1 MAKGLTDQERD
12 FALGR
17 VIAIVNDKGG
27 VGKTSIAANLAGQFA
42 GAGYRCLLIDLNRQA
57 NLADDLGYRG
67 SEADDQGAGL
77 LDSVLSGNPLTPA
90 LGHAPAAGRRVRWRA
105 AGGPD
110 AGDGLAAAT
119 SRAEGVPRAR

>member
-1 MAKGLTDQERD
+1 MRSRARERAKVDEPLDDEERD

-42 GAGYRCLLIDLNRQA
+42 AAGYRCLLIDLNRQA

-67 SEADDQGAGL
+67 SEFDDEGAGL
-77 LDSVLSGNPLTPA
+77 LGSIIARTPLRPVQDVRPQLDA
-90 LGHAPAAGRRVRWRA
+90 VCGGAG
-105 AGGPD
+105 
-110 AGDGLAAAT
+110 L
-119 SRAEGVPRAR
+119 